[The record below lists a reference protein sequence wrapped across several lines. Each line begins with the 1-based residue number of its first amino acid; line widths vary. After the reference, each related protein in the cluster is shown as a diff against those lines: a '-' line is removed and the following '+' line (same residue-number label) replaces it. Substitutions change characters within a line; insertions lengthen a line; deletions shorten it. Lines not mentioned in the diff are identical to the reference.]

1 MIFSLLDD
9 VSLLADEDST
19 RSLLEE
25 TFLSLDEDVS
35 FLLDEDD
42 LLDDV
47 SSISSESSLEIVGV
61 EHATRN
67 AENKSARKG
76 FSFFT
81 P

>member
-67 AENKSARKG
+67 AENKNARKG